1 MEFSKNNIL
10 FVLLCFFSTIAWSQ
24 SFNYSYID
32 PCTKEV
38 KRIDISATNGS
49 FPVTMTY
56 YGQVRTFTTQQLTNG
71 TFDAWTNSVYDAYG
85 KGNPCGQVIFN
96 TITDGVINVSNI
108 IVTNV
113 LSLNS
118 LINTVSNFSSAS
130 MGLNSV
136 ASSTSSPDSEDKKSN
151 NSSEDKKDEPKK
163 DDSNGDNNNSG
174 GNGSGKA
181 SDNSDK
187 PSDTKDKSDKP
198 DNEIEAEKNE
208 QNKSTGSSIARTTN
222 NASAKE
228 RQKPAIMLT
237 GDIVGVQRTTDKT
250 QDSRITSSY
259 IRMKGDGK
267 SSWGLSADFTIKAQ
281 IGNVTGFKSWI
292 TDKTA
297 RKHIDLVSNSVSLLP
312 NTFTNTL
319 VYMRIDN
326 MKKFTGLYGVAT
338 VFGKMHEEPLIATV
352 LIAGG
357 MYRGKL
363 TKKIDAVAI
372 LATIYVPYMKYYTES
387 LLDSKPILIPFLNVN
402 YSISKTFKFGLT
414 GGTTYSVT
422 EDILNFQLLMG
433 AKMTL

>member
-1 MEFSKNNIL
+1 MEYSKNNIL
-10 FVLLCFFSTIAWSQ
+10 VIIFCFFSTVSWSQ
-24 SFNYSYID
+24 AFNYSYID

-38 KRIDISATNGS
+38 KKIDISATNGT

-71 TFDAWTNSVYDAYG
+71 TFDAWTSSVYDAYG
-85 KGNPCGQVIFN
+85 KGNPCGQVVFS
-96 TITDGVINVSNI
+96 TITDGVLNVSNI

-136 ASSTSSPDSEDKKSN
+136 AASTNTKSDDTKTDDKKKEPKEDSPDGDDN
-151 NSSEDKKDEPKK
+151 NSS
-163 DDSNGDNNNSG
+163 NGG
-174 GNGSGKA
+174 GKTPS
-181 SDNSDK
+181 NSDK
-187 PSDTKDKSDKP
+187 SSDTKDKSDKP
-198 DNEIEAEKNE
+198 DNEIEAEQNE
-208 QNKSTGSSIARTTN
+208 QNKSTGSQITRTTN

-237 GDIVGVQRTTDKT
+237 GDIVGVQRTTDQT
-250 QDSRITSSY
+250 QDSRVTSSY

-267 SSWGLSADFTIKAQ
+267 SSWGVSADFTIKAQ
-281 IGNVTGFKSWI
+281 IGNVTAFKSWI

-312 NTFTNTL
+312 NTFTNTM
-319 VYMRIDN
+319 VYIRIDN
-326 MKKFTGLYGVAT
+326 VKKFTGLYGAAT
-338 VFGKMHEEPLIATV
+338 VFGKMYEEPLIATV
-352 LIAGG
+352 IIAGG